1 MYVTDVLLIMAIGVG
16 LIGALVPHQADREE
30 EEIEE

>member
-1 MYVTDVLLIMAIGVG
+1 MYVTDVLLIIAIGIG
-16 LIGALVPHQADREE
+16 LIGALVPHRTGREE